1 MPFPSGAGPAERT
14 GPRGALCTA
23 IGRSWSYRHQVTSLP
38 GGSDQGGSTP
48 ELRLPLVCARCGA
61 SAAGSQPATWTCSVE
76 NGIRQY
82 FCDACSRENLR
93 AIEGRLD
100 SAWW

>member
-1 MPFPSGAGPAERT
+1 M
-14 GPRGALCTA
+14 
-23 IGRSWSYRHQVTSLP
+23 TSLP
-38 GGSDQGGSTP
+38 GRSDQGGSTA
-48 ELRLPLVCARCGA
+48 ERRRLVCARCGTPA
-61 SAAGSQPATWTCSVE
+61 DGPQPATWTCSVE
-76 NGIRQY
+76 NGVRQY